1 MNLNNPA
8 YRQARDIAVTLLRPH
23 AEPTAD
29 IIGACVDQALSI
41 VPGSATVNR
50 EELIADLR
58 HSYNV
63 FAGASTVLDDFRGH
77 KEWLSEKRGSI
88 QWKFWHRYERWLG
101 QERNWPQAVLR
112 ELDEQTDKVLRRLED
127 PARDGKWDRRG
138 MVVGSV
144 QSGKTGNYT
153 GLICKATDAG
163 YRVIIVLAGMHNN
176 LRSQTQL
183 RLDEGFLG
191 LATEK
196 GDHLHDRSAR
206 KGVGL
211 LEGAPELH
219 VLSLTNSTEDGDFK
233 KKAGNAVTGTLGGVP
248 TLIVAKKN
256 GAILRTLKDW
266 LLHVGK
272 KHGGKIPNMPL
283 LVIDDEADQASINT
297 KSKPKRREDEDEK
310 VTVINRRIREIL
322 AAFEKSAYVG
332 YTATPFAN
340 IFINPAA
347 QKQHPDLEDD
357 IFPRSFIL
365 NVRPPETY
373 CGPARVFGFDE
384 DPDTGI
390 EGRQP
395 LPLVNIVGDHDT
407 YFPHPHKKD
416 FNPPGLPASLA
427 RAIRC
432 FVLVCA
438 IRRARGQATGHNSM
452 LIHVTRFVDVQKR
465 VADLVRAE
473 FDALKRRVIHGDGA
487 KTPTVTDELK
497 TLWQEEFNNRDAELR
512 GAAPSEVGRQVTW
525 AQVEAELHEAVSRI
539 AEVKEINGTAGD
551 VLDYINHP
559 NGFNVIAVG
568 GDKLSRGLT
577 LEGLSVSY
585 FLRTSRM
592 YDTLMQMGRWFGYRP
607 GYLDLCRLFTTDD
620 LRLWYR
626 HIALA
631 EEELRRDFDDMAAS
645 GRTPE
650 DYGLRVRAHPA
661 GMLVTAMNKM
671 CHAQTLEFSYA
682 GTLVQ
687 TAHFDTKRETRELNV
702 EALVHFASKRSAP
715 TERLTRD
722 KKRQAWIWDD
732 VPAEILCD
740 EFLARVSIHKEC
752 ITVNSERIRQF
763 IQSQVRQNELTKWTV
778 ALISNTKA
786 GPELERVLVTLRVG
800 LTERAA
806 DAEALAKGRY
816 STSKANIQSPSHQ
829 ALDLAGLKLT
839 DLLLDELLAKRDPA
853 TAGAEKPLFS
863 VDDEAIIRASAAQG
877 HMLDEVA
884 LALTRDRLRKDPK
897 RKADSPEPTEPNGVV
912 IRQLRPVTRGLLLIY
927 ALKPKDVILPKDE
940 PPYLG
945 LVFSFPSSH
954 TARRLSYR
962 ANSVLIGQQSDDDF
976 DADED

>member
-1 MNLNNPA
+1 MSATTPA
-8 YRQARDIAVTLLRPH
+8 YLQARDIAVTLLRPH
-23 AEPTAD
+23 AEPNAE
-29 IIGACVDQALSI
+29 IIGTCVAQAIAI
-41 VPGSATVNR
+41 VPGGANLNPD
-50 EELIADLR
+50 ELIADLQ

-63 FAGASTVLDDFRGH
+63 FAGGSSILDDFRDH
-77 KEWLSEKRGSI
+77 KEWLSDKRGSI
-88 QWKFWHRYERWLG
+88 EWKFWHRYERWLG
-101 QERNWPQAVLR
+101 EVKNWPQAMLR

-127 PARDGKWDRRG
+127 PTREGKWDRRG

-153 GLICKATDAG
+153 GLICKAADAG
-163 YRVIIVLAGMHNN
+163 YRIIIVLAGMHNN

-191 LATEK
+191 IATEK
-196 GDHLHDRSAR
+196 GDHLHDRSPR

-219 VLSLTNSTEDGDFK
+219 VLSLTNSTEQGDFK
-233 KKAGNAVTGTLGGVP
+233 KKAGNAVTGTLGGLP

-256 GAILRTLKDW
+256 GSILRTLKEW

-297 KSKPKRREDEDEK
+297 KSKPSRRESEVEK

-322 AAFEKSAYVG
+322 AAFEKSAYIG

-340 IFINPAA
+340 IFVNPSA

-395 LPLVNIVGDHDT
+395 LPLVNIVEDHEG
-407 YFPHPHKKD
+407 YFPTPHKSD
-416 FNPPGLPASLA
+416 WEPLSLPGSLI

-432 FVLVCA
+432 FILACA
-438 IRRARGQATGHNSM
+438 IRRVRGQESSHNSM
-452 LIHVTRFVDVQKR
+452 LIHVTRYVNVQKR
-465 VADLVRAE
+465 VADLIRAE
-473 FDALKRRVIHGDGA
+473 FDAIKRRIVHGDGA
-487 KTPTVTDELK
+487 KTPTITDELES
-497 TLWQEEFNNRDAELR
+497 LWREEFESRYATIHSS
-512 GAAPSEVGRQVTW
+512 AQSEVGRRVAW
-525 AQVEAELHEAVSRI
+525 DEVCAELHEAVSRI
-539 AEVKEINGTAGD
+539 AEVKEINGSAGD

-577 LEGLSVSY
+577 LEGLSISY

-631 EEELRRDFDDMAAS
+631 EEELRRDLDDMATI

-650 DYGLRVRAHPA
+650 EYGLRVRAHPA

-671 CHAQTLEFSYA
+671 CHAETLEFSYA

-687 TAHFDTKRETRELNV
+687 TAHFDTRIEIREQNV
-702 EALVHFASKRSAP
+702 EALAHFATKQP
-715 TERLTRD
+715 EPKERLTREH
-722 KKRQAWIWDD
+722 KQQAWIWEK
-732 VPAEILCD
+732 VPATILIE
-740 EFLARVSIHKEC
+740 EFLDRISIHPQC
-752 ITVNSERIRQF
+752 HTVDCKRVREF
-763 IQSQVRQNELTKWTV
+763 IQRQLSQNELTHWTV
-778 ALISNTKA
+778 ALVSNTQANDDLKR
-786 GPELERVLVTLRVG
+786 ELGGKKVG
-800 LTERAA
+800 LTERAG
-806 DAEALAKGRY
+806 DAEALLKGRF
-816 STSKANIQSPSHQ
+816 STVKANIQSPSHQ
-829 ALDLAGLKLT
+829 AFDLATMTLDDSLLNSLLGKQVPGLAGGMGRALFDPSDHAVLT
-839 DLLLDELLAKRDPA
+839 AHIGQTLDK
-853 TAGAEKPLFS
+853 
-863 VDDEAIIRASAAQG
+863 
-877 HMLDEVA
+877 VA
-884 LALTRDRLRKDPK
+884 LALTQDRATRLG
-897 RKADSPEPTEPNGVV
+897 KAAPPEPNGKV
-912 IRQLRPVTRGLLLIY
+912 IRQLRPSTHGLILLY
-927 ALKPKDVILPKDE
+927 ALSPKDHKIPKNE

-954 TARRLSYR
+954 TARRLSYK
-962 ANSVLIGQQSDDDF
+962 ANPVLLQQLRDGDY
-976 DADED
+976 DEA

>member
-1 MNLNNPA
+1 MNANHPA
-8 YRQARDIAVTLLRPH
+8 YRQARDLAVILLRPH
-23 AEPTAD
+23 AEPTAE
-29 IIGACVDQALSI
+29 IIRGCVEQALPL
-41 VPGSATVNR
+41 VGNPAEVSADDLV
-50 EELIADLR
+50 ADLQ
-58 HSYNV
+58 HSFNV
-63 FAGASTVLDDFRGH
+63 FAGSSTALDDFRGH
-77 KEWLSEKRGSI
+77 QEWLSDKRGSI
-88 QWKFWHRYERWLG
+88 EWKFWHRYERWLG
-101 QERNWPQAVLR
+101 QERNWEQTVLR

-127 PARDGKWDRRG
+127 PARDGNWDRRG

-144 QSGKTGNYT
+144 QSGKTANYT
-153 GLICKATDAG
+153 GVICKAADAG

-233 KKAGNAVTGTLGGVP
+233 RKAGNTVTGTLGGVP
-248 TLIVAKKN
+248 TIIVAKKN
-256 GAILRTLKDW
+256 GTILRTLKDW
-266 LLHVGK
+266 LFHVGK
-272 KHGGKIPNMPL
+272 KHGGKIRGVPL

-297 KSKPKRREDEDEK
+297 KSKPNRRVDEDEK

-340 IFINPAA
+340 IFINPDA

-395 LPLVNIVGDHDT
+395 LPLVNIVDDHDD

-416 FNPPGLPASLA
+416 HEPPGLPASLA
-427 RAIRC
+427 RAIRT
-432 FVLVCA
+432 FVLICA
-438 IRRARGQATGHNSM
+438 IRRARGQVSEHNSM

-473 FDALKRRVIHGDGA
+473 FDAIKRRIIHGDGA

-497 TLWQEEFNNRDAELR
+497 KLWQEEFQVRDDVLR
-512 GAAPSEVGRQVTW
+512 QAAPNEVGRRVTW
-525 AQVEAELHEAVSRI
+525 SQIASELHEAVSRI

-645 GRTPE
+645 QRTPE

-687 TAHFDTKRETRELNV
+687 TAHFDTRRDIRELNMD
-702 EALVHFASKRSAP
+702 ALGHFASLRPAP
-715 TERLTRD
+715 EERFTRGE
-722 KKRQAWIWDD
+722 KKRQAWIWAD
-732 VPAEILCD
+732 VPAKLLCD
-740 EFLARVSIHKEC
+740 EFLARVSIHQQC
-752 ITVNSERIRQF
+752 HTVDSKRVRDF
-763 IQSQVRQNELTKWTV
+763 IQRQLEQNELTEWTV
-778 ALISNTKA
+778 ALVSNTLA
-786 GPELERVLVTLRVG
+786 GPELEWELAGHKVG
-800 LTERAA
+800 LTERAG

-816 STSKANIQSPSHQ
+816 STTKANIQSPSHQ
-829 ALDLAGLKLT
+829 AFDLAA
-839 DLLLDELLAKRDPA
+839 LLLDDTHLDELLAKRMPA
-853 TAGAEKPLFS
+853 LVGVGRPLF
-863 VDDEAIIRASAAQG
+863 DAADETVLRG
-877 HMLDEVA
+877 HVGQKLDKVA
-884 LALTRDRLRKDPK
+884 LALTRDRAHRAN
-897 RKADSPEPTEPNGVV
+897 KAEPAEPNGVV
-912 IRQLRPVTRGLLLIY
+912 IRQLRSATRGLLLLY
-927 ALKPKDVILPKDE
+927 ALTPKDPRISKGE

-954 TARRLSYR
+954 NARQLPYR
-962 ANSVLIGQQSDDDF
+962 VGPVMLQQLR
-976 DADED
+976 DAIFETNED

>member
-1 MNLNNPA
+1 
-8 YRQARDIAVTLLRPH
+8 
-23 AEPTAD
+23 
-29 IIGACVDQALSI
+29 
-41 VPGSATVNR
+41 
-50 EELIADLR
+50 
-58 HSYNV
+58 
-63 FAGASTVLDDFRGH
+63 
-77 KEWLSEKRGSI
+77 
-88 QWKFWHRYERWLG
+88 
-101 QERNWPQAVLR
+101 
-112 ELDEQTDKVLRRLED
+112 
-127 PARDGKWDRRG
+127 
-138 MVVGSV
+138 
-144 QSGKTGNYT
+144 
-153 GLICKATDAG
+153 
-163 YRVIIVLAGMHNN
+163 
-176 LRSQTQL
+176 
-183 RLDEGFLG
+183 
-191 LATEK
+191 
-196 GDHLHDRSAR
+196 
-206 KGVGL
+206 
-211 LEGAPELH
+211 
-219 VLSLTNSTEDGDFK
+219 
-233 KKAGNAVTGTLGGVP
+233 
-248 TLIVAKKN
+248 
-256 GAILRTLKDW
+256 
-266 LLHVGK
+266 
-272 KHGGKIPNMPL
+272 MPL

-297 KSKPKRREDEDEK
+297 KSKPKNSGKKTKKGDDEK
-310 VTVINRRIREIL
+310 VTVINRLIREIL
-322 AAFEKSAYVG
+322 ASFEQSAYVG

-340 IFINPAA
+340 IFINPES
-347 QKQHPDLEDD
+347 QKQHPELEDD
-357 IFPRSFIL
+357 VFPRSFIL

-390 EGRQP
+390 GGRQP
-395 LPLVNIVGDHDT
+395 LPLVNIIKDHDT

-416 FNPPGLPASLA
+416 LDPPGLPPSLA

-438 IRRARGQATGHNSM
+438 IRRARRQVSDHNSM

-473 FDALKRRVIHGDGA
+473 FDALKRRIVHGDGA

-497 TLWQEEFNNRDAELR
+497 KLWQEEFESRDALLR
-512 GAAPSEVGRQVTW
+512 QAATGEVGDHVMW
-525 AQVEAELHEAVSRI
+525 AQVAAELHEAVSRI

-687 TAHFDTKRETRELNV
+687 TAHFDTKRDTRELNV
-702 EALVHFASKRSAP
+702 EALAHFASSRPAP

-722 KKRQAWIWDD
+722 KKRQAWSWED
-732 VPAEILCD
+732 VPAEVLCD
-740 EFLARVSIHKEC
+740 GLLARFSIHPQC
-752 ITVNSERIRQF
+752 HTVDSKRVREF
-763 IQSQVRQNELTKWTV
+763 IQRQLGQNELIHWTV
-778 ALISNTKA
+778 ALVSNA
-786 GPELERVLVTLRVG
+786 LGGAELEWKVAGRQVR

-806 DAEALAKGRY
+806 DSEALVKGRF
-816 STSKANIQSPSHQ
+816 SATKANIQSPSHQ
-829 ALDLAGLKLT
+829 AFDLAGLKLE
-839 DLLLDELLAKRDPA
+839 DALLGNLLAKQVPA
-853 TAGAEKPLFS
+853 VTGVGRSLFDA
-863 VDDEAIIRASAAQG
+863 DDQAVLRAHPGQT
-877 HMLDEVA
+877 LDKVA
-884 LALTRDRLRKDPK
+884 LALTRDRAR
-897 RKADSPEPTEPNGVV
+897 RAGKAEPVEPNGKV
-912 IRQLRPVTRGLLLIY
+912 IRELRPATHGLLLLY
-927 ALKPKDVILPKDE
+927 ALAPKDQGIPKGE

-962 ANSVLIGQQSDDDF
+962 ANPVLIEQLRDGEYEE
-976 DADED
+976 A

>member
-1 MNLNNPA
+1 MSKNHPA
-8 YRQARDIAVTLLRPH
+8 YRQARDIAVVLLRPH
-23 AEPTAD
+23 AEPSAEL
-29 IIGACVDQALSI
+29 IRGFVEQALQMVRSP
-41 VPGSATVNR
+41 VEVRAD
-50 EELIADLR
+50 ELVADLQ
-58 HSYNV
+58 HSFNV
-63 FAGASTVLDDFRGH
+63 FAGGSTALDDFRGH

-88 QWKFWHRYERWLG
+88 EWKFWHRYERWLG
-101 QERNWPQAVLR
+101 QEKNWEQSVLR

-127 PARDGKWDRRG
+127 PTRDGKWDRRG

-144 QSGKTGNYT
+144 QSGKTANYT
-153 GLICKATDAG
+153 GVICKAADAG

-233 KKAGNAVTGTLGGVP
+233 RKAGNTVTGTLGGVP
-248 TLIVAKKN
+248 TIIVAKKN
-256 GAILRTLKDW
+256 GSILRTLKDW

-283 LVIDDEADQASINT
+283 LVIDDEADQASINI
-297 KSKPKRREDEDEK
+297 KAKPNRREGEDEK
-310 VTVINRRIREIL
+310 VSVINRRIREIL

-340 IFINPAA
+340 IFINPEA

-365 NVRPPETY
+365 NVHPPETY

-390 EGRQP
+390 GGRQP
-395 LPLVNIVGDHDT
+395 LPLVNIVDDADD

-416 FNPPGLPASLA
+416 HKPPGLPNSLA

-438 IRRARGQATGHNSM
+438 IRRARGQVSDHNSM

-497 TLWQEEFNNRDAELR
+497 KLWQEEFESRDIALR
-512 GAAPSEVGRQVTW
+512 EAALGEVGEQVAW
-525 AQVEAELHEAVSRI
+525 PQVAAELHEAVSRI

-559 NGFNVIAVG
+559 KGFNVIAVG

-645 GRTPE
+645 QRTPE

-687 TAHFDTKRETRELNV
+687 TAHFDTKLDTRELNTD
-702 EALVHFASKRSAP
+702 ALAHFVSLRPAP
-715 TERLTRD
+715 IERLTRD
-722 KKRQAWIWDD
+722 KKRQAWIWSD
-732 VPAEILCD
+732 VPATLLCD
-740 EFLARVSIHKEC
+740 EFLSRVSIHPQC
-752 ITVNSERIRQF
+752 HTVNSKRVRDF
-763 IQSQVRQNELTKWTV
+763 IQRQLGQNELTEWTV
-778 ALISNTKA
+778 ALVSNTLA
-786 GPELERVLVTLRVG
+786 GPELEWELAGRKVG
-800 LTERAA
+800 LTERAG

-829 ALDLAGLKLT
+829 AFDLAAM
-839 DLLLDELLAKRDPA
+839 LLDEARLADLLEKGVPSLTGVGRSLFDP
-853 TAGAEKPLFS
+853 
-863 VDDEAIIRASAAQG
+863 DDQAVLRAHLGQT
-877 HMLDEVA
+877 LDKVA
-884 LALTRDRLRKDPK
+884 LALTRDRALRVG
-897 RKADSPEPTEPNGVV
+897 KAEPTEPNGKV
-912 IRQLRPVTRGLLLIY
+912 IRQLRPATHGLLLLY
-927 ALKPKDVILPKDE
+927 ALTPKDQRITRDE

-954 TARRLSYR
+954 TARRLSYK
-962 ANSVLIGQQSDDDF
+962 ANPVLIQQLRDGEY
-976 DADED
+976 DEA

>member
-1 MNLNNPA
+1 MNAYNPA

-23 AEPTAD
+23 TEPTAD
-29 IIGACVDQALSI
+29 VIAACVDQATSI
-41 VPGSATVNR
+41 IPGGAGVNR
-50 EELIADLR
+50 DELIADLQ

-63 FAGASTVLDDFRGH
+63 FAGGSTALDDIRGH
-77 KEWLSEKRGSI
+77 KEWLPDKRGSI
-88 QWKFWHRYERWLG
+88 EWKFWHRYERWLG
-101 QERNWPQAVLR
+101 QEKNWPQAVLR

-127 PARDGKWDRRG
+127 PAREGPWDRRG

-153 GLICKATDAG
+153 GLICKAADAG

-196 GDHLHDRSAR
+196 GTHLHDRSAR

-233 KKAGNAVTGTLGGVP
+233 KKAGNTVTGTLGGVP
-248 TLIVAKKN
+248 TIIVVKKN
-256 GAILRTLKDW
+256 GSILRTLKDW

-297 KSKPKRREDEDEK
+297 KSKPKRNEDEDEK
-310 VTVINRRIREIL
+310 VTIINRRIREIL

-340 IFINPAA
+340 IFINPEA

-373 CGPARVFGFDE
+373 CGPSRVFGFDE

-390 EGRQP
+390 DGRQP
-395 LPLVNIVGDHDT
+395 LPLVNIVDDADS

-416 FNPPGLPASLA
+416 HQPPGLPPSLA
-427 RAIRC
+427 RAIRS
-432 FVLVCA
+432 FILVCA
-438 IRRARGQATGHNSM
+438 IRRARGQANEHNSM

-465 VADLVRAE
+465 VADLVREE
-473 FDALKRRVIHGDGA
+473 FDALKRRIIHGDGA
-487 KTPTVTDELK
+487 KTPTITDELK
-497 TLWQEEFNNRDAELR
+497 KLWQEEFENRDATLR
-512 GAAPSEVGRQVTW
+512 QAAPGEVGSHVAW
-525 AQVEAELHEAVSRI
+525 AQVCAELHEAVSRI

-687 TAHFDTKRETRELNV
+687 TAHFDTKRDTRDLNAD
-702 EALVHFASKRSAP
+702 ALAQFVSGRTAP

-722 KKRQAWIWDD
+722 GRRQAWIWEN
-732 VPAEILCD
+732 VPAGVLCD
-740 EFLARVSIHKEC
+740 EFLARVSIHPQCHIVDGRRVRE
-752 ITVNSERIRQF
+752 F
-763 IQSQVRQNELTKWTV
+763 IQSQREQNELTDWTV
-778 ALISNTKA
+778 ALVSNTQA
-786 GPELERVLVTLRVG
+786 GAELEWELAGRKIG
-800 LTERAA
+800 LTERAG
-806 DAEALAKGRY
+806 DPEALAKGRF
-816 STSKANIQSPSHQ
+816 STTKANIQSPNHQ
-829 ALDLAGLKLT
+829 AFDLATMTL
-839 DLLLDELLAKRDPA
+839 DDALLGKLLAKQVSA
-853 TAGAEKPLFS
+853 LAGPLFDP
-863 VDDEAIIRASAAQG
+863 DDQTVLLAHLGQT
-877 HMLDEVA
+877 LDKVA
-884 LALTRDRLRKDPK
+884 LALTRDRAR
-897 RKADSPEPTEPNGVV
+897 RAGKAEPSEPNGKVV
-912 IRQLRPVTRGLLLIY
+912 RQLRPSTHGLLLLY
-927 ALKPKDVILPKDE
+927 ALTPKDQGIPKGD

-954 TARRLSYR
+954 TARRLSYK
-962 ANSVLIGQQSDDDF
+962 ANPILIQQLRDGEY
-976 DADED
+976 DEK

>member
-1 MNLNNPA
+1 
-8 YRQARDIAVTLLRPH
+8 
-23 AEPTAD
+23 
-29 IIGACVDQALSI
+29 
-41 VPGSATVNR
+41 
-50 EELIADLR
+50 
-58 HSYNV
+58 
-63 FAGASTVLDDFRGH
+63 
-77 KEWLSEKRGSI
+77 
-88 QWKFWHRYERWLG
+88 
-101 QERNWPQAVLR
+101 
-112 ELDEQTDKVLRRLED
+112 
-127 PARDGKWDRRG
+127 
-138 MVVGSV
+138 
-144 QSGKTGNYT
+144 
-153 GLICKATDAG
+153 
-163 YRVIIVLAGMHNN
+163 MHNN

-196 GDHLHDRSAR
+196 GDHLHDRSAS

-233 KKAGNAVTGTLGGVP
+233 RRAGNKVTVTLGGLP

-256 GAILRTLKDW
+256 GTILRTLKDW

-272 KHGGKIPNMPL
+272 KHGGKIPGVPL

-297 KSKPKRREDEDEK
+297 KSKPNRRVDEDEK

-340 IFINPAA
+340 IFINPEA
-347 QKQHPDLEDD
+347 QTHHVELEDD

-395 LPLVNIVGDHDT
+395 LPLVNIVDDQDD

-416 FNPPGLPASLA
+416 HEPPGLPDSLA
-427 RAIRC
+427 RAIHC

-438 IRRARGQATGHNSM
+438 IRRARGQVSEHNSM
-452 LIHVTRFVDVQKR
+452 LIHVTRFVAVQKR

-473 FDALKRRVIHGDGA
+473 FDALKRRIIHGDGA

-497 TLWQEEFNNRDAELR
+497 KLWQEEFESRDDALR
-512 GAAPSEVGRQVTW
+512 QAAGGEAGKRVTW
-525 AQVEAELHEAVSRI
+525 PQVAAELHEAASRI

-620 LRLWYR
+620 LRMWYR

-645 GRTPE
+645 QRTPE

-661 GMLVTAMNKM
+661 GMLVTALNKM

-687 TAHFDTKRETRELNV
+687 TAHFDTKRDTRELNV
-702 EALVHFASKRSAP
+702 DALTHFASLRPAP
-715 TERLTRD
+715 EERFTRGD
-722 KKRQAWIWDD
+722 KKRQAWIWAD
-732 VPAEILCD
+732 VPATLLCD
-740 EFLARVSIHKEC
+740 EFLARVSIHPQC
-752 ITVNSERIRQF
+752 HTVDSKRVRDFIKRQLG
-763 IQSQVRQNELTKWTV
+763 QNELTEWTV
-778 ALISNTKA
+778 ALVSNTQA
-786 GPELERVLVTLRVG
+786 GPELEWEVAGCRIG
-800 LTERAA
+800 LTERAG
-806 DAEALAKGRY
+806 DAEGLAKGRY

-829 ALDLAGLKLT
+829 AFDLAALSLDDTK
-839 DLLLDELLAKRDPA
+839 LDELLAKRLPA
-853 TAGAEKPLFS
+853 LVGVGGPLF
-863 VDDEAIIRASAAQG
+863 DTEDEAVLRAYVGQK
-877 HMLDEVA
+877 LDKVA
-884 LALTRDRLRKDPK
+884 LALTRDRARRANK
-897 RKADSPEPTEPNGVV
+897 PEPTEPRGMV
-912 IRQLRPVTRGLLLIY
+912 IRQLRSATRGLLLLY
-927 ALKPKDVILPKDE
+927 ALTPKDPRISIGE
-940 PPYLG
+940 SPYLG

-954 TARRLSYR
+954 SARRLSYK
-962 ANSVLIGQQSDDDF
+962 ANPVLIQQLRDGEY
-976 DADED
+976 DEA